1 MKYDAVPG
9 DSIAKS
15 VIFGQVVV
23 RAAVFGDP
31 TKVGSVSAH
40 FVGWVGVFEDSL
52 EHDPVLGESWGRVFG
67 ASVMERGNVFGSSV
81 EYGGDCTAKDAV
93 FGDPIVSIRDRRHMR
108 CKW

>member
-1 MKYDAVPG
+1 M
-9 DSIAKS
+9 
-15 VIFGQVVV
+15 

-40 FVGWVGVFEDSL
+40 FVGWVGVFGDSL

-81 EYGGDCTAKDAV
+81 EYGGVFGDCTAKDAV
-93 FGDPIVSIRDRRHMR
+93 FGYSTVSIRDRRHMR